1 MMVSKNLVIVQ
12 YIIEFRT
19 TKFVKYTLS
28 LSRNGNVDREK
39 WFICR
44 NIYVVIIQYFR
55 YNSNNS
61 TKNEFQEFTRITGMG
76 IWWFCSFMNV
86 VNKRE
91 IPEQI
96 DKTILIYSHNSNE
109 HLPKFHLPNGT
120 FWKIFRF
127 LEESAKSE
135 IDIELPRRSIKLNHI
150 EESFDKSIDLIFFA
164 N

>member
-1 MMVSKNLVIVQ
+1 MVSKNLVIVQ

-120 FWKIFRF
+120 F
-127 LEESAKSE
+127 
-135 IDIELPRRSIKLNHI
+135 
-150 EESFDKSIDLIFFA
+150 
-164 N
+164 